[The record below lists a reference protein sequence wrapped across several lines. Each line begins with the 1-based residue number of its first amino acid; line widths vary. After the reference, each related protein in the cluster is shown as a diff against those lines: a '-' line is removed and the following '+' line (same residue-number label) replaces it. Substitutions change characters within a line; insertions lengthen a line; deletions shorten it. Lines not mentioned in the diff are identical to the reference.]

1 MNDALGRRLRR
12 WRTNTVLPHVRGRL
26 LDVGCGHNDLVKAY
40 GQEHCVGVDVY
51 PWDGCDI
58 VVEDTAKLPFEDEEF
73 DTATIIAA
81 LNHIP
86 NRLDVLREIRRVLKP
101 GGQIIV
107 TMLGPTVSKAWHWLR
122 RPWDEDQTERG
133 MKEGEV
139 WGIRPSGV
147 RELLRHAGFEPTIE
161 RRFMLGLN
169 RLYVARRA

>member
-26 LDVGCGHNDLVKAY
+26 LDIGCGHNDLVKAY
-40 GQEHCVGVDVY
+40 GRENGVGVDVY
-51 PWDGCDI
+51 PWDGCDV
-58 VVEDTAKLPFEDEEF
+58 VVEDTAKLPFKDEEF

-86 NRLDVLREIRRVLKP
+86 NRQDVLKEIHRVLKP
-101 GGQIIV
+101 SGQIIV
-107 TMLGPTVSKAWHWLR
+107 TMLGPTVSKVWHWVR

-139 WGIRPSGV
+139 WGIRASGV
-147 RELLRHAGFEPTIE
+147 RELLQQAGFEPTFE
-161 RRFMLGLN
+161 QRFMLGLN
-169 RLYVARRA
+169 RLYVARRR